1 MIAYFDT
8 SALVKRYLVEEG
20 TEQIAALW
28 SDAQFRA
35 VSRLAYAETLSALHR
50 KEREHPSDQAELR
63 EVRARFERDW
73 RTLLIVE
80 ISSQLDPWVRRLLNQ
95 YPLKGAD
102 VVHLASCLLLGS
114 RLDDP
119 LIFACWDRRL
129 RRAARREALETVP
142 GESVS
147 GADPSRTKRSTG
159 PHSQS

>member
-50 KEREHPSDQAELR
+50 KEREQPSDQAELR

-102 VVHLASCLLLGS
+102 VVHLASCLLYRESFGRSADICMLGPTS
-114 RLDDP
+114 
-119 LIFACWDRRL
+119 
-129 RRAARREALETVP
+129 AARRSER
-142 GESVS
+142 GS
-147 GADPSRTKRSTG
+147 GNGAGRACLRG
-159 PHSQS
+159 